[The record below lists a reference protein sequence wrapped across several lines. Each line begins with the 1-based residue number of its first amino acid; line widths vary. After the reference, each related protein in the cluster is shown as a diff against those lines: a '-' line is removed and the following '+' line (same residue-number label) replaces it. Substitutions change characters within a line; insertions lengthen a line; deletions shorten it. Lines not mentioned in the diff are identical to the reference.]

1 MCPCFIAEETQGGG
15 KYIFD
20 KISFLYVIFLVVDP
34 GHVGIP
40 DVSPDLKY
48 QPLGHWLKNLCAF
61 TFTSQLNCKPLKS
74 RDYCED
80 IVNVR

>member
-48 QPLGHWLKNLCAF
+48 QPLGHWLKKLCAF
-61 TFTSQLNCKPLKS
+61 TFTSQLNCKLLKS